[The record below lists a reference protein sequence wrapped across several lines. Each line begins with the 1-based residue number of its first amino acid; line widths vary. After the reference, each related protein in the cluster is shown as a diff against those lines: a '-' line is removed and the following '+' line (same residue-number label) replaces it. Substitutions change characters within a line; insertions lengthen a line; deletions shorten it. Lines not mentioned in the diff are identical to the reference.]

1 MVIRV
6 FGDLV
11 INNPETIELELKL
24 KRILE
29 ESDFNIVN
37 FEAPVYCHK
46 ANKMQNQGLAFT
58 SRIRLLLG

>member
-37 FEAPVYCHK
+37 FEAPC
-46 ANKMQNQGLAFT
+46 
-58 SRIRLLLG
+58 LLP